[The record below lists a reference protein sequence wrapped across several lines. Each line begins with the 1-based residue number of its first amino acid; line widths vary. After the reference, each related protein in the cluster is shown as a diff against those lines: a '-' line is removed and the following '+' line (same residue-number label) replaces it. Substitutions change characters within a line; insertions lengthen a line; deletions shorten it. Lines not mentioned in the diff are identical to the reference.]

1 MIGIIT
7 DSTCDIPE
15 ALVDDYGIIIGL
27 LVVVIFSSG
36 FRLHRS
42 GRPFSGIL
50 LNLHKL
56 AGLAVIVLLG
66 MTINRV
72 HQAQP
77 LAGIEIAATVATFV
91 FFAAAIVTGGLV
103 SLAKPAPRAISRIHK
118 VFPYVSVLLTA
129 ATLYLLQMR

>member
-7 DSTCDIPE
+7 DSTCNIPE

-27 LVVVIFSSG
+27 LVIVIFSSG
-36 FRLHRS
+36 LRLHRR
-42 GRPFSGIL
+42 GRPFAALL

-56 AGLAVIVLLG
+56 AGLAAVVLLG

-77 LAGIEIAATVATFV
+77 REI
-91 FFAAAIVTGGLV
+91 
-103 SLAKPAPRAISRIHK
+103 SPAQFTIRVRD
-118 VFPYVSVLLTA
+118 
-129 ATLYLLQMR
+129 